1 MRIIN
6 TISHMRLTCSQK
18 DLHFAL
24 DIVGCAVSTSTT
36 LPVLNNILIK
46 AANKKLY
53 FSATNL
59 EIAISYSIPADVK
72 NEGAITIPAKLISS
86 YVSLLEDSDVE
97 MRVEDGMALHLKSKS
112 SQTKIK
118 GISPDE
124 FPIIPKIEKEA
135 CIEIT
140 ASDLATAIDS
150 TVFSAATT
158 SARPILSGVYMHAD
172 KDVLKMVATDSF
184 RLAEKK
190 TKLLKKVEKAIEC
203 IVPVRTLLELGRIL
217 GTKFEAEPV
226 TIHVSQNQVLFTLDG
241 VELISRLI
249 EGKFPDYEKIIP
261 KATRTKLE
269 AGSAHL
275 AMATKRVSLFAK
287 ENNNSIKLTAT
298 NDGRLQVA
306 TDETSVGEEKAEV
319 DIKMEGENNKVALN
333 AQYLLDVLSRMKEN
347 VAIEMDERLTPV
359 VIKPAKKDDYLYIIM
374 PLKV

>member
-1 MRIIN
+1 MK
-6 TISHMRLTCSQK
+6 LTCSQK

-24 DIVGCAVSTSTT
+24 DIVGCAVSASTT

-46 AANKKLY
+46 ATNKKLY

-86 YVSLLEDSDVE
+86 YVSLLEDSSVE

-124 FPIIPKIEKEA
+124 FPIIPKIEKESS
-135 CIEIT
+135 IEIT

-158 SARPILSGVYMHAD
+158 SARPILAGVYMHAD

-184 RLAEKK
+184 RLAEKR
-190 TKLLKKVEKAIEC
+190 TKLLKKVEKTIEC

-217 GTKFEAEPV
+217 GTKFEKEPV

-269 AGSAHL
+269 TGADHL

-319 DIKMEGENNKVALN
+319 DIKMSGENNKVALN

-359 VIKPAKKDDYLYIIM
+359 VIKPAKKEDYLYIIM